1 MGKVNVRK
9 RGNYWSWRFEGAV
22 VDGKRQQP
30 SKSGYRT
37 KKEAEIAGNQAYNE
51 YYSTGLVF
59 EPTGLSVAD
68 YLDYWFEHDVKVNLA
83 YNTQMGYFGIIE
95 NHLKPAFG
103 KYKLKAIQPAVVQE
117 YFNSLKLRGLSRNSI
132 LNILSIFKHAYDYAI
147 EPCNFVKDNP
157 IDRVKMPKVERKPR
171 ERIILADEEWEKILD
186 RFPFGNRFHIMLQ
199 IGYHT
204 GLRISEVCGLTWDD
218 IDFEKNTID
227 VNKQTVK
234 RNFNFDVRKTYK
246 LTGKKEKR
254 SEWYFQKTKTIASTD
269 VIKLGPTLKAVLQ
282 KEKARQ
288 AQNELMYGEFWIEH
302 RMKPEPDEK
311 NNIIYRL
318 IPVQKCVDSN
328 LPKARLVC
336 IDEDGSFTSS
346 DSFKYASRVIHTELK
361 LAFDF
366 HALRHTH
373 GTMLA
378 ESGVNPKAIQK
389 RLRHASISTTLNT
402 YVHATEALQDQAVER
417 FEERLR
423 GQK

>member
-1 MGKVNVRK
+1 MAKVSVRK

-30 SKSGYRT
+30 TKSGYRT
-37 KKEAEIAGNQAYNE
+37 KKEAEIAGNQAYSE
-51 YYSTGLVF
+51 YYNTGLVF
-59 EPTGLSVAD
+59 EPTELSVAD
-68 YLDYWFEHDVKVNLA
+68 YLDYWFEHDAKVNLA
-83 YNTQMGYFGIIE
+83 YNTQMGYFSIIE
-95 NHLKPAFG
+95 NYLKPNFG
-103 KYKLKAIQPAVVQE
+103 KYKLKALQSAVVQE
-117 YFNSLKLRGLSRNSI
+117 FADKLKFNGLSKSTIQGI
-132 LNILSIFKHAYDYAI
+132 LGVFGKAYEYAI
-147 EPCNFVKDNP
+147 EPCNFVKENP
-157 IDRVKMPKVERKPR
+157 VERVRMPKVDRKPR
-171 ERIILADEEWEKILD
+171 ERIILTNEEWESILE
-186 RFPFGNRFHIMLQ
+186 RFPFGNRYHIMLV

-204 GLRISEVCGLTWDD
+204 GMRISEVCALTWDD
-218 IDFEKNTID
+218 IDFENNTID

-254 SEWYFQKTKTIASTD
+254 SEWYFQKTKTVASEDT
-269 VIKLGPTLKAVLQ
+269 IKMGPTLKAALQ

-288 AQNELMYGEFWIEH
+288 AAKELEYGEFWTEH
-302 RMKPEPDEK
+302 RLKAKLDEK
-311 NNIIYRL
+311 NNTIYRI
-318 IPVQKCVDSN
+318 IPVQKCIGSN

-346 DSFKYASRVIHTELK
+346 DSFKYASRIIHHQMG

-373 GTMLA
+373 GTILS

-389 RLRHASISTTLNT
+389 RLRHANIATTLNT
-402 YVHATEALQDQAVER
+402 YIHATDAIQEQAVDQW
-417 FEERLR
+417 EERLR